1 MKETIYVLLFASS
14 LWITTS
20 ASAQISGES
29 PPFALSIAQ
38 LKSWTSTG
46 STASAAN
53 VSTEPLATRFTQS
66 NTQLN
71 PNLSNSIKIL
81 SAPDGINN
89 KGNYTTEQSQFNLF
103 NFTHWQYIDV
113 LNWFGGTASLNVM
126 IPSKPWV
133 DAAHKNGVKVIGS
146 LFFAPT
152 AFGGSS
158 ATVSQLFD
166 KDGSGN
172 YIAADKLIAI
182 AQYYGF
188 DGWLINQET
197 STTSQNAND
206 MRSFMA
212 YLQNNKP
219 AGMEIHWYD
228 AMIESGPVSWQN
240 TLNSQNDAFLQ
251 DGTQRTSDAIFTNYN
266 WSSSMV
272 TQAASHAASLSR
284 SAFDVYTGADMW
296 PDRNA
301 QTAFTN
307 TTWIDNIF
315 NGSTNPKTSIALFA
329 TNLTFDKFNNFSTNP
344 ADVQNFYD
352 TEVRLFSGDDRN
364 PSTTGSGWKG
374 IANYVPARST
384 ITSLPFETNFNTGHG
399 QVFSTN
405 GSQISKNWHDLSKQE
420 VLPSWQ
426 WAFQGGT
433 GLSAQFDFSTAYNG
447 GSSVKVTGT
456 GSGTNTLRL
465 YKTQLAVGSQTKIDL
480 VYKKGSTGA
489 TNMKVAIAFSDN
501 VSTWVTFDVGNSPTS
516 GWNTKTIDLSVHT
529 GKQISVIGIQFTA
542 GSASMNLGQVKVH
555 NGTGGGNTD
564 AIANFTGSPTSIETG
579 QTVTFTNASVNA
591 SSYAWTFSGGTPA
604 SSTAENPTVTY
615 NNIGTFD
622 VTLVATGTTN
632 DTESKT
638 NYITV
643 NAPGTTMVDHT
654 DPIGTGTITRR
665 AEINSAE
672 SAAKAFDNSTTTK
685 WLDNGGTPTS
695 GNPSWI
701 QLQLPAA
708 KTVTKL
714 TITSA
719 NDAPDRDPEN
729 FVLKGSNNGTNFT
742 TLSTWSSETFS
753 TRFQKKEWTFSNST
767 AYTYYRL
774 ETTKN
779 KGNISMTQL
788 SEIELIGPAGGGG
801 GDTQAPTVPTNLTAA
816 NATQTTV
823 DLSWTASTD
832 NVGVTDYDVYNG
844 TTLITTV
851 TGTTYQATGLT
862 ANTAYTFTVRAK
874 DAAGNQ
880 SAASNGTTITTL
892 PASSPTYCG
901 SQGNTITD
909 EWIASVVVGSFTN
922 TSTASQYT
930 DYTSQSIAMTPGAS
944 VSITLTP
951 GYSGTNY
958 AEYFKAWIDYNQD
971 GDFTDAGEEVFSS
984 GGTVTSATSGTIS
997 VAASASG
1004 TTRMRISMKYNG
1016 APTSCE
1022 TFTYGEVEDYTV
1034 NFSGSSSRNA
1044 GGGDDIPATFAAANI
1059 ESELASF
1066 ELYPN
1071 PSTTGIFEVVLRL
1084 SAKEIGYAKIY
1095 DMQGAVV
1102 LSQPLISD
1110 GRALQTARFNM
1121 QNFPKGIYLV
1131 RTTAGATVHQGKVV
1145 LK

>member
-1 MKETIYVLLFASS
+1 MKETIFVFLFMSS

-20 ASAQISGES
+20 VNAQILGES

-53 VSTEPLATRFTQS
+53 VSNEPLAARFIQT

-71 PNLSNSIKIL
+71 PNLSTSIRIL

-126 IPSKPWV
+126 IPSKPWI

-166 KDGSGN
+166 QDGSGN

-206 MRSFMA
+206 MRLFMA

-219 AGMEIHWYD
+219 ASMEIHWYD
-228 AMIESGPVSWQN
+228 AMTESGPVSWQN

-251 DGTQRTSDAIFTNYN
+251 DGSQRTSDAIFTNYN

-272 TQAASHAASLSR
+272 TQAANHATSLSR

-301 QTAFTN
+301 QTAFSN

-315 NGSTNPKTSIALFA
+315 NGNTNPKTSIALFA

-344 ADVQNFYD
+344 SDVQNFYD
-352 TEVRLFSGDDRN
+352 TEVRLFSGDNRN
-364 PSTTGSGWKG
+364 PGTAGSGWKG
-374 IANYVPARST
+374 IANYVPAKST

-405 GSQISKNWHDLSKQE
+405 GSQIAKNWHDLSKQE

-426 WAFQGGT
+426 WFFEGGT
-433 GLSAQFDFSTAYNG
+433 GLNAQFDFSAAFNG

-465 YKTQLAVGSQTKIDL
+465 YKTQLAVGNQTKVDL
-480 VYKKGSTGA
+480 VYKKGSSGA
-489 TNMKVAIAFSDN
+489 TNMKLAVAFSDN
-501 VSTWVTFDVGNSPTS
+501 VSSWVTFDIGNSPTS
-516 GWNTKTIDLSVHT
+516 GWNTKTIDLSAHS
-529 GKQISVIGIQFTA
+529 GKQISVIGIQFAA
-542 GSASMNLGQVKVH
+542 GSTSMNLGQIKVH

-564 AIANFTGSPTSIETG
+564 AIANFTGNPTTLEAG

-591 SSYAWTFSGGTPA
+591 TSYNWTFAGGTPA
-604 SSTAENPTVTY
+604 SSTAVNPTVTY
-615 NNIGTFD
+615 NGTGTFD
-622 VTLVATGTTN
+622 VTLVATGTTS
-632 DTESKT
+632 DTEVKN

-643 NAPGTTMVDHT
+643 NAPGTTLVDHT
-654 DPIGTGTITRR
+654 DPVGTGTITRR
-665 AEINSAE
+665 EEINSAE
-672 SAAKAFDNSTTTK
+672 SATKAFDNSTSTK
-685 WLDNGGTPTS
+685 WLDNGGTPSTGS
-695 GNPSWI
+695 PSWI
-701 QLQLPAA
+701 QLQLPTA
-708 KTVTKL
+708 KAVTML

-742 TLSTWSSETFS
+742 TLGSWTGQSFN

-767 AYTYYRL
+767 EYTYYRL

-779 KGNISMTQL
+779 QGNISMTQL
-788 SEIELIGPAGGGG
+788 SEIELIGPLSGGG
-801 GDTQAPTVPTNLTAA
+801 GDTQAPTAPTNLVAS
-816 NATQTTV
+816 NITQTTV

-832 NVGVTDYDVYNG
+832 NVGVTGYDVYRG
-844 TTLITTV
+844 PTLVTTT
-851 TGTTYQATGLT
+851 TGTSYQATGLS
-862 ANTAYTFTVRAK
+862 ANTSYTFTVRAK

-880 SAASNGTTITTL
+880 STASTGATITTQ
-892 PASSPTYCG
+892 PGSSPTYCS
-901 SQGNTITD
+901 SQSNIITD

-922 TSTASQYT
+922 TSSASQYT
-930 DYTSQSIAMTPGAS
+930 DYTAQSIAMTPSAS
-944 VSITLTP
+944 IGITLTP
-951 GYSGTNY
+951 GYSGQNY
-958 AEYFKAWIDYNQD
+958 AEYFKAWIDYNKD
-971 GDFTDAGEEVFSS
+971 GDFSDAGEEVFSS
-984 GGTVTSATSGTIS
+984 GGTVTSATSGTIGIP
-997 VAASASG
+997 ASANG

-1016 APTSCE
+1016 APAPCE
-1022 TFTYGEVEDYTV
+1022 ASFTYGEVEDYTID
-1034 NFSGSSSRNA
+1034 FSGSSSRSTNTSSNPVTIIRP
-1044 GGGDDIPATFAAANI
+1044 GSGD
-1059 ESELASF
+1059 ELTSF
-1066 ELYPN
+1066 ELHPN
-1071 PSTTGIFEVVLRL
+1071 PSSTGLFEAVLRISGNETGIARV
-1084 SAKEIGYAKIY
+1084 YN
-1095 DMQGAVV
+1095 MQGEIV
-1102 LSQPLISD
+1102 LSQPFTSD
-1110 GRALQTARFNM
+1110 GRSLQTTKFDM
-1121 QNFPKGIYLV
+1121 SSFPKGIYIV
-1131 RTTAGATVHQGKVV
+1131 TASSGATIHQSKII